1 MLYYNTP
8 LRLVLCLAIGL
19 SATACNG
26 LNIDPEDWGIG
37 GGGSDEGDAAS
48 TTDSASSSSQGGGSA
63 TAGSGGAGGDA
74 TTGGAGGDAATAGAG
89 GEGGASTT
97 AGSGGEGGASTTAGS
112 GGEGGASTTAGSGGE
127 GGSATT
133 TAGVGGAGGAGG
145 GATTAGVGGAGGA
158 GGGATTA
165 GAGGAPPLDPACGPD
180 TATFADVVPILE
192 RSCSNQYCHG
202 NADSPAGGLDLR
214 TATAASSMVNQ
225 DAGSCS
231 SEKALVVPFMP
242 SSSYLM
248 NKLKGVDLCDPDEF
262 RMPLG
267 TPLPDAEIK
276 TINDWICA
284 GAPDR

>member
-8 LRLVLCLAIGL
+8 LRLVMCLAIGL

-26 LNIDPEDWGIG
+26 INIDPGDLGIG
-37 GGGSDEGDAAS
+37 GGGGSDDGEAAS

-74 TTGGAGGDAATAGAG
+74 TTGSAGGDATTGGAGGDA
-89 GEGGASTT
+89 TT
-97 AGSGGEGGASTTAGS
+97 AGSGGAGGDATTAGS
-112 GGEGGASTTAGSGGE
+112 GGAGGNATTAGSGGA
-127 GGSATT
+127 GGDATT
-133 TAGVGGAGGAGG
+133 TAG
-145 GATTAGVGGAGGA
+145 TGGA

-180 TATFADVVPILE
+180 TATFADVTPILE

-202 NADSPAGGLDLR
+202 STSAPAGGLDLR
-214 TATAASSMVNQ
+214 TAAAVSSMVNQ

-248 NKLKGVDLCDPDEF
+248 NKLKEVGLCDPDEF
-262 RMPLG
+262 RMPPG
-267 TPLPDAEIK
+267 SALPDSEIK

>member
-8 LRLVLCLAIGL
+8 LRLVLCLTIGL

-37 GGGSDEGDAAS
+37 GGDGSDDGDAAS

-74 TTGGAGGDAATAGAG
+74 TTGGAGGDA
-89 GEGGASTT
+89 
-97 AGSGGEGGASTTAGS
+97 
-112 GGEGGASTTAGSGGE
+112 TTAGSGGE
-127 GGSATT
+127 GGSSTT
-133 TAGVGGAGGAGG
+133 TAGAGGAGGAGG
-145 GATTAGVGGAGGA
+145 GATTS
-158 GGGATTA
+158 

-180 TATFADVVPILE
+180 TATFADVAPILE

-202 NADSPAGGLDLR
+202 NAGSPAGGLDLR
-214 TATAASSMVNQ
+214 TAAAASSTVNQ

-231 SEKALVVPFMP
+231 REQALVVPFMP
-242 SSSYLM
+242 SKSYLM
-248 NKLKGVDLCDPDEF
+248 NKLKDVGLCNPDEF
-262 RMPLG
+262 SMPPG
-267 TPLPDAEIK
+267 SALPDSEIK

>member
-1 MLYYNTP
+1 M
-8 LRLVLCLAIGL
+8 G
-19 SATACNG
+19 
-26 LNIDPEDWGIG
+26 
-37 GGGSDEGDAAS
+37 GDAATTGAGGDATTAGAGGEGGS
-48 TTDSASSSSQGGGSA
+48 TTT
-63 TAGSGGAGGDA
+63 TAGSGGAGGS
-74 TTGGAGGDAATAGAG
+74 TT
-89 GEGGASTT
+89 TT
-97 AGSGGEGGASTTAGS
+97 AGS
-112 GGEGGASTTAGSGGE
+112 
-127 GGSATT
+127 
-133 TAGVGGAGGAGG
+133 
-145 GATTAGVGGAGGA
+145 GGAGGA

-180 TATFADVVPILE
+180 TATFADVAPILE

-202 NADSPAGGLDLR
+202 NASSPAGGLDLR
-214 TATAASSMVNQ
+214 TAAAVSAMVNQ

-231 SEKALVVPFMP
+231 SEKALVVPLMP

-262 RMPLG
+262 RMPIG

>member
-26 LNIDPEDWGIG
+26 INIDPEDWGIG
-37 GGGSDEGDAAS
+37 GGGGSDDGDDAS
-48 TTDSASSSSQGGGSA
+48 TADSASSSSQGGGSA
-63 TAGSGGAGGDA
+63 TAGSGGAGGDVTTA
-74 TTGGAGGDAATAGAG
+74 GVGGAGGGSTTGGAGGDA
-89 GEGGASTT
+89 
-97 AGSGGEGGASTTAGS
+97 
-112 GGEGGASTTAGSGGE
+112 TTAGSGGE
-127 GGSATT
+127 GGSTTTTAGSGGEGGSTTTAGSGGEGGSSTT
-133 TAGVGGAGGAGG
+133 TAGV
-145 GATTAGVGGAGGA
+145 GGA

-180 TATFADVVPILE
+180 TAAFADVAPILE

-202 NADSPAGGLDLR
+202 NASTPAGGLDLR
-214 TATAASSMVNQ
+214 TATAVSATVNR

-248 NKLKGVDLCDPDEF
+248 NKLTGVGLCNPDEF

>member
-8 LRLVLCLAIGL
+8 LRLVLCLALGL

-37 GGGSDEGDAAS
+37 GGGGDGSDDGDAAS

-74 TTGGAGGDAATAGAG
+74 ATTGAGGDATTTGAG
-89 GEGGASTT
+89 GDATT
-97 AGSGGEGGASTTAGS
+97 A
-112 GGEGGASTTAGSGGE
+112 
-127 GGSATT
+127 
-133 TAGVGGAGGAGG
+133 GAGGAGG
-145 GATTAGVGGAGGA
+145 SSTTTAGTGGTGGAGGA

-180 TATFADVVPILE
+180 TATFADVAPILE

-202 NADSPAGGLDLR
+202 NAGSPAGGLDLR
-214 TATAASSMVNQ
+214 TATAVSATVNQ

-242 SSSYLM
+242 SSSYLL
-248 NKLKGVDLCDPDEF
+248 NKLKEVDLCNPGES
-262 RMPLG
+262 RMPPG
-267 TPLPDAEIK
+267 SSLPDAEIK

>member
-37 GGGSDEGDAAS
+37 GGDGSDDGDAAS

-74 TTGGAGGDAATAGAG
+74 TTGGAGGDAATTGAGGDATTAGAG

-97 AGSGGEGGASTTAGS
+97 AGSGGA
-112 GGEGGASTTAGSGGE
+112 
-127 GGSATT
+127 GGSTT
-133 TAGVGGAGGAGG
+133 TAAGS
-145 GATTAGVGGAGGA
+145 GGA

-180 TATFADVVPILE
+180 TATFADVAPILE

-202 NADSPAGGLDLR
+202 NASSPAGGLDLR
-214 TATAASSMVNQ
+214 TAAAVSAMVNQ

-231 SEKALVVPFMP
+231 SEKALVVPLIP

>member
-37 GGGSDEGDAAS
+37 GGGGGSDDGDAAS

-63 TAGSGGAGGDA
+63 TAGSGGVGGDAATTGAGGDA
-74 TTGGAGGDAATAGAG
+74 TTTGAGGDATTAGAGGDAATAGSGGAG
-89 GEGGASTT
+89 GDATT
-97 AGSGGEGGASTTAGS
+97 AGSGGAGGDATTAGS
-112 GGEGGASTTAGSGGE
+112 
-127 GGSATT
+127 
-133 TAGVGGAGGAGG
+133 
-145 GATTAGVGGAGGA
+145 GGAGGA

-180 TATFADVVPILE
+180 TATFADVAPILE

-202 NADSPAGGLDLR
+202 NASSPAGGLDLR
-214 TATAASSMVNQ
+214 TAAAVSSMVNQ

-248 NKLKGVDLCDPDEF
+248 NKLKGVDLCNPDEF

-276 TINDWICA
+276 TLNDWICA